1 MYKIEIDWDF
11 RSPTLAVLTGNVRI
25 GQIGFGLLDKQKFP
39 SFPVKKDR
47 YTLGYKN
54 CSALFGRCKPIVDIM
69 TRSYYDGMLMRN
81 ESVQWFRDCYR
92 KNENVYITIPD

>member
-69 TRSYYDGMLMRN
+69 TRCLCGMNLFN
-81 ESVQWFRDCYR
+81 GSVIAIEKMKMF
-92 KNENVYITIPD
+92 I